1 MKKQRLIA
9 VFAAM
14 AFAALLA
21 GCQQPSSGGDSTTDG
36 SNNTNTVKGSTDFSK
51 AAVGDIVLKD
61 ETFVKP
67 ENFTD
72 EMKDKA
78 AAVIVRTKSGD
89 TPALGVGIHHN
100 RTGLVWCT
108 ISAAGY
114 KTNITGL
121 QISNCTDGSKGWSIL
136 KAALGND
143 DTADSSKYPA
153 WEFCNTYGTKN
164 NLTGSLATG
173 WYLPALAEL
182 KTIYGNKTIVDAS
195 LLLVGGSQFGT
206 SWYWSCCQS
215 SSTDSYACNLYFN
228 DGNTYVNYKYNGGEG
243 NGTYVCSVRAFN

>member
-21 GCQQPSSGGDSTTDG
+21 GCQQPSSGGDST
-36 SNNTNTVKGSTDFSK
+36 DFSK

-61 ETFVKP
+61 GTFVKP

-100 RTGLVWCT
+100 RTGLAWCT
-108 ISAAGY
+108 SRAAGY

-136 KAALGND
+136 KAALGNND

-195 LLLVGGSQFGT
+195 LLLVGGSQFDT
-206 SWYWSCCQS
+206 SCYWSCCQDS
-215 SSTDSYACNLYFN
+215 SPALGACYACGLDF
-228 DGNTYVNYKYNGGEG
+228 G
-243 NGTYVCSVRAFN
+243 NGYTSYNTKNGSNHDVCSVRTFN

>member
-21 GCQQPSSGGDSTTDG
+21 GCQQPSSGGDST
-36 SNNTNTVKGSTDFSK
+36 DFSK

-61 ETFVKP
+61 GTFVKP

-100 RTGLVWCT
+100 RTGLAWCT
-108 ISAAGY
+108 SSAAGY

-136 KAALGND
+136 KAALGNND

-182 KTIYGNKTIVDAS
+182 ETIYGNKTTVDAS

-215 SSTDSYACNLYFN
+215 SSVASDAYKLDFKNGDMPNYFKFDAN
-228 DGNTYVNYKYNGGEG
+228 
-243 NGTYVCSVRAFN
+243 YVCSVRAFN

>member
-61 ETFVKP
+61 GTFVKP

-100 RTGLVWCT
+100 RTDLAWC
-108 ISAAGY
+108 ISSAAGY

-121 QISNCTDGSKGWSIL
+121 LISNCTDGSKGWSIL
-136 KAALGND
+136 KAALGNND

-153 WEFCNTYGTKN
+153 WEFCNTYGTKKQPYR
-164 NLTGSLATG
+164 LSCDRLVLAGISRT
-173 WYLPALAEL
+173 
-182 KTIYGNKTIVDAS
+182 
-195 LLLVGGSQFGT
+195 
-206 SWYWSCCQS
+206 
-215 SSTDSYACNLYFN
+215 
-228 DGNTYVNYKYNGGEG
+228 
-243 NGTYVCSVRAFN
+243 

>member
-36 SNNTNTVKGSTDFSK
+36 SNNTNTVKGSTDFLK

-61 ETFVKP
+61 GTFVKP

-100 RTGLVWCT
+100 RTGLAWCT
-108 ISAAGY
+108 SSAAGY

-136 KAALGND
+136 KAALGNKD

-182 KTIYGNKTIVDAS
+182 ETIYGNKTTVDAS

-215 SSTDSYACNLYFN
+215 YSSYDNNAYKLDFGTGKPSN
-228 DGNTYVNYKYNGGEG
+228 DVKDGSI
-243 NGTYVCSVRAFN
+243 YVCSVRAFN

>member
-21 GCQQPSSGGDSTTDG
+21 GCQQPSSGGDSTTD
-36 SNNTNTVKGSTDFSK
+36 GSTDFSK

-100 RTGLVWCT
+100 RTGLAWCT

-136 KAALGND
+136 KAALGNND

-215 SSTDSYACNLYFN
+215 SADDGLAYVLGFN
-228 DGNTYVNYKYNGGEG
+228 IGDTNNDDKYGPN
-243 NGTYVCSVRAFN
+243 YVCSVRAFN

>member
-21 GCQQPSSGGDSTTDG
+21 GCQQPSSGGDST
-36 SNNTNTVKGSTDFSK
+36 DFSK

-61 ETFVKP
+61 GTFVKP

-100 RTGLVWCT
+100 RTDLAWC
-108 ISAAGY
+108 ISSAAGY

-182 KTIYGNKTIVDAS
+182 ETIYGNKTTVDAS

-215 SSTDSYACNLYFN
+215 SSDEDSAYKLSFYIGITITSIKNN
-228 DGNTYVNYKYNGGEG
+228 DD
-243 NGTYVCSVRAFN
+243 YVCSVRAFN

>member
-21 GCQQPSSGGDSTTDG
+21 GCQQPSSGGDSTTD
-36 SNNTNTVKGSTDFSK
+36 GSTDFSK

-100 RTGLVWCT
+100 RTGLAWCT
-108 ISAAGY
+108 SSAAGY

-136 KAALGND
+136 KAALGNND

-215 SSTDSYACNLYFN
+215 SSFDKIRIQAGFRPWQVERRLQERQQLR
-228 DGNTYVNYKYNGGEG
+228 V
-243 NGTYVCSVRAFN
+243 

>member
-21 GCQQPSSGGDSTTDG
+21 GCQQPSSGGDST
-36 SNNTNTVKGSTDFSK
+36 DFSK

-61 ETFVKP
+61 GTFVKP

-100 RTGLVWCT
+100 RTDLAWC
-108 ISAAGY
+108 ISSAAGY

-136 KAALGND
+136 KAALGNND

-182 KTIYGNKTIVDAS
+182 ETIYGNKTTVDAS

-215 SSTDSYACNLYFN
+215 SSNVNYAYALNFN
-228 DGNTYVNYKYNGGEG
+228 YGNTFTSNKNGNY
-243 NGTYVCSVRAFN
+243 YVCSVRAFN

>member
-21 GCQQPSSGGDSTTDG
+21 GCQQPSSGGDSTTD
-36 SNNTNTVKGSTDFSK
+36 GSTDFSK

-100 RTGLVWCT
+100 RTGLAWCT
-108 ISAAGY
+108 SSAAGY

-136 KAALGND
+136 KAALGNND

-215 SSTDSYACNLYFN
+215 SSYDDYAYDLGF
-228 DGNTYVNYKYNGGEG
+228 GNGGAG
-243 NGTYVCSVRAFN
+243 SYGKNYSNYVCSVRAFN

>member
-21 GCQQPSSGGDSTTDG
+21 GCQQPSSGGDST
-36 SNNTNTVKGSTDFSK
+36 DFSK

-61 ETFVKP
+61 GTFVKP

-100 RTGLVWCT
+100 RTDLAWC
-108 ISAAGY
+108 ISRAVGY

-182 KTIYGNKTIVDAS
+182 ETIYGNKPIVDAS

-215 SSTDSYACNLYFN
+215 SSNDNYACGLNFAN
-228 DGNTYVNYKYNGGEG
+228 GNTADGLKNGINYVL
-243 NGTYVCSVRAFN
+243 CVRAFN

>member
-36 SNNTNTVKGSTDFSK
+36 GNNTNTVKGSTDFSK

-61 ETFVKP
+61 GTFVKP

-100 RTGLVWCT
+100 RTGLAWC
-108 ISAAGY
+108 ISSAAGY

-136 KAALGND
+136 KAALGNN

-182 KTIYGNKTIVDAS
+182 KTIYGNKTTVDAS

-215 SSTDSYACNLYFN
+215 SSYGDTTYRLDFLT
-228 DGNTYVNYKYNGGEG
+228 GNTGVNGKDYGSF
-243 NGTYVCSVRAFN
+243 VCSVRAFN

>member
-1 MKKQRLIA
+1 MKKHRLFA
-9 VFAAM
+9 VLAAM
-14 AFAALLA
+14 SVAMILVLA
-21 GCQQPSSGGDSTTDG
+21 GCQQPSSGGDSG
-36 SNNTNTVKGSTDFSK
+36 SVAVDWSK
-51 AAVGDIVLKD
+51 AAVGDIVMTD
-61 ETFVKP
+61 GTFVTAAS
-67 ENFTD
+67 FTD

-78 AAVIVRTKSGD
+78 AAVIVRAKNGS

-100 RTGLVWCT
+100 RTGLAWCT
-108 ISAAGY
+108 SSAAGY

-136 KAALGND
+136 KAALGNND

-215 SSTDSYACNLYFN
+215 SSVDYYAYLLDFSNGFSSDAGKGN
-228 DGNTYVNYKYNGGEG
+228 DGC
-243 NGTYVCSVRAFN
+243 YVCSVRAFN

>member
-21 GCQQPSSGGDSTTDG
+21 GCQQPSSGGDSTTD
-36 SNNTNTVKGSTDFSK
+36 GSTDFSK

-100 RTGLVWCT
+100 RTGLAWCT
-108 ISAAGY
+108 SSAAGY

-136 KAALGND
+136 KAALGNND

-215 SSTDSYACNLYFN
+215 SSGDDYAFKLYF
-228 DGNTYVNYKYNGGEG
+228 G
-243 NGTYVCSVRAFN
+243 NGTTVYYTKDYNVSVCSVRAFN

>member
-21 GCQQPSSGGDSTTDG
+21 GCQQPSSGGDST
-36 SNNTNTVKGSTDFSK
+36 DFSK

-61 ETFVKP
+61 GTFVKP

-100 RTGLVWCT
+100 RTDLAWC
-108 ISAAGY
+108 ISRAVGY

-153 WEFCNTYGTKN
+153 WEFCNTYDTKN

-182 KTIYGNKTIVDAS
+182 ETIYGNKTTVDAS

-206 SWYWSCCQS
+206 SCYWSCCQS
-215 SSTDSYACNLYFN
+215 SSYDNYAYLLNFFNGLTDYY
-228 DGNTYVNYKYNGGEG
+228 TNYNA
-243 NGTYVCSVRAFN
+243 NYVCSVRAFN

>member
-21 GCQQPSSGGDSTTDG
+21 GCQQPSSGGDST
-36 SNNTNTVKGSTDFSK
+36 DFSK

-61 ETFVKP
+61 GTFVKP

-100 RTGLVWCT
+100 RTDLAWC
-108 ISAAGY
+108 ISRAVGY

-182 KTIYGNKTIVDAS
+182 ETIYGNKPIVDAS

-215 SSTDSYACNLYFN
+215 SSDGSDAFILNFFN
-228 DGNTYVNYKYNGGEG
+228 GNTAINDKGSCS
-243 NGTYVCSVRAFN
+243 YVCSVRAFN

>member
-61 ETFVKP
+61 GTFVKP

-100 RTGLVWCT
+100 RTGLAWCT
-108 ISAAGY
+108 SSAAGY
-114 KTNITGL
+114 KTKITGL
-121 QISNCTDGSKGWSIL
+121 QISNCTDGSNGWSIL
-136 KAALGND
+136 KAALGNND
-143 DTADSSKYPA
+143 DTAYSSKYPA

-173 WYLPALAEL
+173 WYLPALEEL
-182 KTIYGNKTIVDAS
+182 KTIYGNKTTVDAS

-206 SWYWSCCQS
+206 NWYWSCCQS
-215 SSTDSYACNLYFN
+215 SRDGLAYGLGFGSCNTIN
-228 DGNTYVNYKYNGGEG
+228 NGKDVNCGS
-243 NGTYVCSVRAFN
+243 VCSVRAFN

>member
-36 SNNTNTVKGSTDFSK
+36 NTVKGSTDFSK

-61 ETFVKP
+61 GTFVKP

-100 RTGLVWCT
+100 RTGLAWCT
-108 ISAAGY
+108 SRAAGY

-121 QISNCTDGSKGWSIL
+121 QSSNCTDGSKGWSIL
-136 KAALGND
+136 KAALGNNDD
-143 DTADSSKYPA
+143 DTAASSKYPA

-215 SSTDSYACNLYFN
+215 SSGASSACILGFDDGDTYSVGKDSNL
-228 DGNTYVNYKYNGGEG
+228 
-243 NGTYVCSVRAFN
+243 YVCSVRAFN

>member
-36 SNNTNTVKGSTDFSK
+36 NTVKGSTDFSK

-61 ETFVKP
+61 GTFVKP

-100 RTGLVWCT
+100 RTGLAWCT
-108 ISAAGY
+108 NDANAY
-114 KTNITGL
+114 NVKITDL
-121 QISNCTDGSKGWSIL
+121 QSDNCKDGSDGWEKL
-136 KAALGND
+136 KAACDDAGKGND
-143 DTADSSKYPA
+143 ETLYPA
-153 WEFCNTYGTKN
+153 WNFCNTYAATYG
-164 NLTGSLATG
+164 LTGDLADG
-173 WYLPALAEL
+173 WYLPTVAEL
-182 KTIYGNKTIVDAS
+182 ETIDSKRSKINESLKTAGGN
-195 LLLVGGSQFGT
+195 QFEK
-206 SWYWSCCQS
+206 SYYWSCCQS
-215 SSTDSYACNLYFN
+215 FSDKYAYELYF
-228 DGNTYVNYKYNGGEG
+228 GNGSTGDNNKYNDY
-243 NGTYVCSVRAFN
+243 YVCSVRAFN

>member
-100 RTGLVWCT
+100 RTGLAWCT
-108 ISAAGY
+108 SRAAGY
-114 KTNITGL
+114 NTNITGL
-121 QISNCTDGSKGWSIL
+121 QSSNCTDGSKGWSIL
-136 KAALGND
+136 KAALGNKD
-143 DTADSSKYPA
+143 DTEYPA

-182 KTIYGNKTIVDAS
+182 QTIYDNKTIVDAS

-215 SSTDSYACNLYFN
+215 SSNYDTACILDFANGDTG
-228 DGNTYVNYKYNGGEG
+228 DGGKKYNGS
-243 NGTYVCSVRAFN
+243 VCSVRAFN

>member
-21 GCQQPSSGGDSTTDG
+21 GCQQPSSGGDST
-36 SNNTNTVKGSTDFSK
+36 DFSK

-61 ETFVKP
+61 GTFVKP
-67 ENFTD
+67 ENFID

-100 RTGLVWCT
+100 RTDLAWC
-108 ISAAGY
+108 ISSAAGY

-136 KAALGND
+136 KAALGNND

-182 KTIYGNKTIVDAS
+182 ETIYGNKTTVDAS

-215 SSTDSYACNLYFN
+215 SSLDYVAYGLYFLN
-228 DGNTYVNYKYNGGEG
+228 GNTYNDVKAGKY
-243 NGTYVCSVRAFN
+243 YVCSVRAFN

>member
-21 GCQQPSSGGDSTTDG
+21 GCQQPSSGGDSTTD
-36 SNNTNTVKGSTDFSK
+36 GSTDFSK

-100 RTGLVWCT
+100 RTGLAWCT

-121 QISNCTDGSKGWSIL
+121 QISNCTDGSKGWSI
-136 KAALGND
+136 
-143 DTADSSKYPA
+143 
-153 WEFCNTYGTKN
+153 
-164 NLTGSLATG
+164 
-173 WYLPALAEL
+173 
-182 KTIYGNKTIVDAS
+182 
-195 LLLVGGSQFGT
+195 
-206 SWYWSCCQS
+206 
-215 SSTDSYACNLYFN
+215 
-228 DGNTYVNYKYNGGEG
+228 
-243 NGTYVCSVRAFN
+243 

>member
-21 GCQQPSSGGDSTTDG
+21 GCQQPSSGGDST
-36 SNNTNTVKGSTDFSK
+36 DFSK

-61 ETFVKP
+61 GTFVSP
-67 ENFTD
+67 DNFNTG
-72 EMKDKA
+72 MTA
-78 AAVIVRTKSGD
+78 AAVIVRAKSEYK
-89 TPALGVGIHHN
+89 PALGVGIHHN
-100 RTGLVWCT
+100 RTGLAWC
-108 ISAAGY
+108 ISSAAGY

-136 KAALGND
+136 KAALGNSD

-182 KTIYGNKTIVDAS
+182 ETIYGNKTTVDAS

-215 SSTDSYACNLYFN
+215 SSSGGYAYRLDFGN
-228 DGNTYVNYKYNGGEG
+228 GNTYDLSG
-243 NGTYVCSVRAFN
+243 YVCSVRAFN

>member
-21 GCQQPSSGGDSTTDG
+21 GCQQPSSGGDST
-36 SNNTNTVKGSTDFSK
+36 DFSK

-61 ETFVKP
+61 GTFVKP

-100 RTGLVWCT
+100 RTDLAWC
-108 ISAAGY
+108 ISSAAGY

-182 KTIYGNKTIVDAS
+182 ETIYGNKTTVDAS

-215 SSTDSYACNLYFN
+215 SSDDNRAGGLNFGSGATGY
-228 DGNTYVNYKYNGGEG
+228 GIKGVNVS
-243 NGTYVCSVRAFN
+243 VCSVRAFN

>member
-21 GCQQPSSGGDSTTDG
+21 GCQQPSSGGDSTTD
-36 SNNTNTVKGSTDFSK
+36 GSTDFSK

-100 RTGLVWCT
+100 RTGLAWCT
-108 ISAAGY
+108 SSAAGY

-136 KAALGND
+136 KAALGNND

-215 SSTDSYACNLYFN
+215 SSDDDGAYGLRFVN
-228 DGNTYVNYKYNGGEG
+228 GNTDGYHKYY
-243 NGTYVCSVRAFN
+243 TDYVCSVRAFN

>member
-21 GCQQPSSGGDSTTDG
+21 GCQQPSSGGDSIG
-36 SNNTNTVKGSTDFSK
+36 FSK

-61 ETFVKP
+61 GTFVKP
-67 ENFTD
+67 KNFTD

-100 RTGLVWCT
+100 RTGLAWC
-108 ISAAGY
+108 SKDANAY
-114 KTNITGL
+114 NVKITDL
-121 QISNCTDGSKGWSIL
+121 QSDNCKDGSDGWEKL
-136 KAALGND
+136 KAACDDAGKGND
-143 DTADSSKYPA
+143 ETLYPA
-153 WEFCNTYGTKN
+153 WNFCNTYAAAN
-164 NLTGSLATG
+164 NLTGDLATG

-182 KTIYGNKTIVDAS
+182 KTIYGNKTIVDES

-215 SSTDSYACNLYFN
+215 SSYDVNAYKLDFGSGSTN
-228 DGNTYVNYKYNGGEG
+228 GNSKDYDD
-243 NGTYVCSVRAFN
+243 YVCSVRAFN

>member
-36 SNNTNTVKGSTDFSK
+36 SNDFSK

-61 ETFVKP
+61 GTFVKP

-100 RTGLVWCT
+100 RTGLAWCT
-108 ISAAGY
+108 SSAAGY

-136 KAALGND
+136 KAALGNND

-182 KTIYGNKTIVDAS
+182 ETIYGNKTTVDAS

-215 SSTDSYACNLYFN
+215 SSYVNDACKLLFNNGGTFN
-228 DGNTYVNYKYNGGEG
+228 DDKDFNYG
-243 NGTYVCSVRAFN
+243 YVCSVRAFN

>member
-100 RTGLVWCT
+100 RTGLAWCT
-108 ISAAGY
+108 SSAAGY

-136 KAALGND
+136 KAALGNN

-215 SSTDSYACNLYFN
+215 SSGVSIACKLGFGYGGAG
-228 DGNTYVNYKYNGGEG
+228 DDYKDANG
-243 NGTYVCSVRAFN
+243 YVCSVRAFN

>member
-21 GCQQPSSGGDSTTDG
+21 GCQQPSSGGDSTTD
-36 SNNTNTVKGSTDFSK
+36 GSTDFSK

-100 RTGLVWCT
+100 RTGLAWCT
-108 ISAAGY
+108 SSAAGY

-136 KAALGND
+136 KAALGNND

-215 SSTDSYACNLYFN
+215 SSNGNYAYILTFSSGSAY
-228 DGNTYVNYKYNGGEG
+228 YNYKGYAN
-243 NGTYVCSVRAFN
+243 YVCSVRAFN

>member
-21 GCQQPSSGGDSTTDG
+21 GCQQPSSGGDSTTD
-36 SNNTNTVKGSTDFSK
+36 GSTDFSK

-89 TPALGVGIHHN
+89 TPALGVGIHH
-100 RTGLVWCT
+100 RTGLAWCT
-108 ISAAGY
+108 SSAAGY

-136 KAALGND
+136 KAALGNND

-215 SSTDSYACNLYFN
+215 SSYGNVACLLDFGNGGADGDNLYN
-228 DGNTYVNYKYNGGEG
+228 SG
-243 NGTYVCSVRAFN
+243 YVCSVRAFN

>member
-100 RTGLVWCT
+100 RTGLAWCT
-108 ISAAGY
+108 SSAAGY

-136 KAALGND
+136 KAALGNND

-215 SSTDSYACNLYFN
+215 SSNDAFYAYLLNFS
-228 DGNTYVNYKYNGGEG
+228 NGGTDG
-243 NGTYVCSVRAFN
+243 YLKDNYGYVCSVRAFN

>member
-21 GCQQPSSGGDSTTDG
+21 GCQQPSSGGDST
-36 SNNTNTVKGSTDFSK
+36 DFSK

-61 ETFVKP
+61 GTFVKP

-100 RTGLVWCT
+100 RTGLAWCT
-108 ISAAGY
+108 SSAAGY

-136 KAALGND
+136 KAALGNND

-182 KTIYGNKTIVDAS
+182 KTIYDNKTTVDAS

-206 SWYWSCCQS
+206 SWYWSCCQYS
-215 SSTDSYACNLYFN
+215 SYGNDACILNF
-228 DGNTYVNYKYNGGEG
+228 NGGSTV
-243 NGTYVCSVRAFN
+243 NFYKDYDVYVCSVRAFN

>member
-61 ETFVKP
+61 GTFVKP

-100 RTGLVWCT
+100 RTDLAWC
-108 ISAAGY
+108 ISSAAGY
-114 KTNITGL
+114 ETNITGL

-182 KTIYGNKTIVDAS
+182 ETIYGDKKTVDAS

-215 SSTDSYACNLYFN
+215 SSTDGCAYRLYFSN
-228 DGNTYVNYKYNGGEG
+228 GVTDDGSKSDDV
-243 NGTYVCSVRAFN
+243 YVCSVRAFN

>member
-36 SNNTNTVKGSTDFSK
+36 STDFSK

-61 ETFVKP
+61 GTFVKP

-100 RTGLVWCT
+100 RTGLAWCT
-108 ISAAGY
+108 SSAAGY

-136 KAALGND
+136 KAALGNND

-182 KTIYGNKTIVDAS
+182 ETIYGNKTTVDAS

-215 SSTDSYACNLYFN
+215 SSYVNDACKLLFNNGGTFN
-228 DGNTYVNYKYNGGEG
+228 DDKDFNYG
-243 NGTYVCSVRAFN
+243 YVCSVRAFN

>member
-36 SNNTNTVKGSTDFSK
+36 NTVKDSTDFSK

-61 ETFVKP
+61 GTFVKP

-100 RTGLVWCT
+100 RTGLAWCT
-108 ISAAGY
+108 NDANAY
-114 KTNITGL
+114 NVKITDL
-121 QISNCTDGSKGWSIL
+121 QSDNCKDGSKGWSIL
-136 KAALGND
+136 KAALGYND

-215 SSTDSYACNLYFN
+215 SSLGILAYGLNFTN
-228 DGNTYVNYKYNGGEG
+228 GNTGSSNKSLAKND
-243 NGTYVCSVRAFN
+243 TDYVCSVRAFN

>member
-36 SNNTNTVKGSTDFSK
+36 NTVKDSTDFSK

-61 ETFVKP
+61 GTFVKP
-67 ENFTD
+67 ENFTH

-100 RTGLVWCT
+100 RTGLAWCT
-108 ISAAGY
+108 KDANAY
-114 KTNITGL
+114 NVKITDL
-121 QISNCTDGSKGWSIL
+121 QSDNCKDGSKGWSIL
-136 KAALGND
+136 KAALGNND

-215 SSTDSYACNLYFN
+215 SSYDDTASRLDFSNGYSTNNLKYP
-228 DGNTYVNYKYNGGEG
+228 NYY
-243 NGTYVCSVRAFN
+243 YVCSVRAFN

>member
-21 GCQQPSSGGDSTTDG
+21 GCQQPSSGGD
-36 SNNTNTVKGSTDFSK
+36 STDFSK

-136 KAALGND
+136 KAALGNND

-215 SSTDSYACNLYFN
+215 SSGGN
-228 DGNTYVNYKYNGGEG
+228 DAYILNFS
-243 NGTYVCSVRAFN
+243 NGTTFSNGKANCSYVCSVRAFN

>member
-21 GCQQPSSGGDSTTDG
+21 GCQQPSAGGDSTDL
-36 SNNTNTVKGSTDFSK
+36 SK

-61 ETFVKP
+61 GTFVKP

-100 RTGLVWCT
+100 RTDLAWC
-108 ISAAGY
+108 ISSAAGY

-136 KAALGND
+136 KAALGNND

-182 KTIYGNKTIVDAS
+182 ETIYGNKTTVDAS

-215 SSTDSYACNLYFN
+215 SSDDNSAYGLNFSN
-228 DGNTYVNYKYNGGEG
+228 GNTDDGYKFG
-243 NGTYVCSVRAFN
+243 NDLSVCSVRAFN

>member
-61 ETFVKP
+61 GTFVKP

-100 RTGLVWCT
+100 RTDLAWC
-108 ISAAGY
+108 ISRAVGY

-136 KAALGND
+136 KAALGNND

-182 KTIYGNKTIVDAS
+182 ETIYGNKPIVDAS

-215 SSTDSYACNLYFN
+215 SSANLAYGLNFAN
-228 DGNTYVNYKYNGGEG
+228 GNTADGLKAGINYVL
-243 NGTYVCSVRAFN
+243 SVRAFN

>member
-61 ETFVKP
+61 GTFVKP

-100 RTGLVWCT
+100 RTGLAWCT
-108 ISAAGY
+108 SSAAGY

-136 KAALGND
+136 KAALGNKD

-182 KTIYGNKTIVDAS
+182 KTIYGNKTTVDAS

-206 SWYWSCCQS
+206 SWYWSCRQS
-215 SSTDSYACNLYFN
+215 SSN
-228 DGNTYVNYKYNGGEG
+228 DGNAYWLSFYNGDAFSNNKG
-243 NGTYVCSVRAFN
+243 NGSSVCSVRAFN